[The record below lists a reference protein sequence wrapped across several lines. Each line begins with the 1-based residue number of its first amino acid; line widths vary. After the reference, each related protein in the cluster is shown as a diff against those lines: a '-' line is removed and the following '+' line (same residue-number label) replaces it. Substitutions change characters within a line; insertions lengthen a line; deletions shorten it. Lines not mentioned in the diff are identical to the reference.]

1 MKYLSNLN
9 VRRLVHSLI
18 QAPLRPQRRALHRR
32 AGQPQAAGLLGHGGA
47 LLLGL
52 QVGHQL
58 GHQPARLLGVQVARL
73 LGHVHQGINLS
84 T

>member
-1 MKYLSNLN
+1 MEYLSNLD
-9 VRRLVHSLI
+9 VRRPVLSFV

-32 AGQPQAAGLLGHGGA
+32 AGQLQATGLLGHHRA

-58 GHQPARLLGVQVARL
+58 GHQVARLLGVQVARL